1 MVKIDY
7 AIRLQI
13 LEAIYKENKKTLTKV
28 LHRTTSYITSI
39 KEGLKQP
46 SKELQKTIN
55 RRFNYYSKESKA
67 GYAIQDMYSTKTER
81 EDGKLEKDVIKINR
95 LSTISVLEKELKTRN
110 EIARS
115 NILEKAEKSPG
126 LMDKIKE
133 YGITTELL
141 AIKTTRL

>member
-67 GYAIQDMYSTKTER
+67 GYAIQDMYSTKTKL
-81 EDGKLEKDVIKINR
+81 EDGTLEKDILKINR
-95 LSTISVLEKELKTRN
+95 LSTIELFEKEIKIRNIATRQ
-110 EIARS
+110 S
-115 NILEKAEKSPG
+115 ILEKAKKSPE
-126 LMDKIKE
+126 LMEKINE